1 MSTQNKM
8 SNKTAKPESQAT
20 STGRIAFDDRGNAV
34 WQWRSDTGSFKSDI
48 DTRKVRALQE
58 ATTAQLGVEAQ
69 VAAPAAPLRPS
80 NDPYSTADSHALL
93 AKKAPRRTLD
103 DMRKLSEEIK
113 RARALK
119 K

>member
-1 MSTQNKM
+1 MS
-8 SNKTAKPESQAT
+8 KTAKPESQVP

-34 WQWRSDTGSFKSDI
+34 WQWRSDTGTFKSDI
-48 DTRKVRALQE
+48 DTQRVRALQE
-58 ATTAQLGVEAQ
+58 ATTAQLGGEAQ
-69 VAAPAAPLRPS
+69 VAAPAAPPPS
-80 NDPYSTADSHALL
+80 NDPYSTADAHHLL
-93 AKKAPRRTLD
+93 EKKAPRRTLD

>member
-1 MSTQNKM
+1 MSTQDKM
-8 SNKTAKPESQAT
+8 SKTAKPESQVP

-34 WQWRSDTGSFKSDI
+34 WQWRSDTGTFKSDI

-58 ATTAQLGVEAQ
+58 ATTAQLGGEAQ
-69 VAAPAAPLRPS
+69 VAAPATPPPS
-80 NDPYSTADSHALL
+80 NDPYSTADSHHLL
-93 AKKAPRRTLD
+93 EKKAPRRTLD

>member
-1 MSTQNKM
+1 MSTQDNM
-8 SNKTAKPESQAT
+8 SNKTVKPESQVPA
-20 STGRIAFDDRGNAV
+20 TGRIAFDDRGNAI
-34 WQWRSDTGSFKSDI
+34 WQWRSDTGTFKSDI

-58 ATTAQLGVEAQ
+58 ATTAQLGGEAQ
-69 VAAPAAPLRPS
+69 VAAPAAPPPPS

-113 RARALK
+113 RARAMMK
-119 K
+119 